1 MTPTDKTERAAYVQ
15 DLFTRIAGR
24 YDLMNR
30 LMTAGRDVL
39 WRRKM
44 IRLIKQ
50 PANAHILDVGA
61 GTGDLSREM
70 HRRFPDAT
78 ITAADFTLGMLLAGK
93 NWPDIGR
100 STADAMQLPYTD
112 DCFDTVV
119 SGFLVRNVTDVDLTL
134 KEMLRVTKPGGQVL
148 ILDMTR
154 PRKNLLSPFIN
165 LYMNRIVPLIGTL
178 ITGQKDAYT
187 YLPDSTQN
195 FLRAEVL
202 AEKMN
207 NAGFDGVVFT
217 ILNFGTVA
225 IHSAIVPPTS
235 K

>member
-30 LMTAGRDVL
+30 LMTGGRDVL

-50 PANAHILDVGA
+50 PADACILDVGA

-70 HRRFPDAT
+70 SRRFPEANV
-78 ITAADFTLGMLLAGK
+78 TAADFTLGMLLAGK

-100 STADAMQLPYTD
+100 STADAMQLPYAD
-112 DCFDTVV
+112 NCFDTVV

-202 AEKMN
+202 AEKMK
-207 NAGFDGVVFT
+207 NAGFDGVDFI

-225 IHSAIVPPTS
+225 IHSAVVPPT